1 MSDPS
6 HAAIM
11 VERALAGSAAAAGC
25 VLRIESANWT
35 RWSSASFAGA
45 RGKLTL
51 AGTASIMLDQ
61 WLGQL
66 AKAEL
71 ELRGHLI
78 AELTIRSIQKDGS
91 GAEIELE
98 VLTVET

>member
-1 MSDPS
+1 
-6 HAAIM
+6 
-11 VERALAGSAAAAGC
+11 
-25 VLRIESANWT
+25 
-35 RWSSASFAGA
+35 
-45 RGKLTL
+45 
-51 AGTASIMLDQ
+51 MLDQ